1 MDTTEINS
9 ITKKIDLVKSVF
21 DNHELSVNNDKN
33 NVLSEMRHEYMDSE
47 FISDEENSTENSES
61 NVSIQSIPQ
70 IKYDE
75 SNIESSTTVSKMT
88 SEVNPKEVETST
100 NYDDIKSNASIVISE
115 FSSQKN
121 QQSSNEK
128 SLSSSS
134 SASSRLFVKNPKH
147 SKKSNRKHKK

>member
-9 ITKKIDLVKSVF
+9 ITQKINLVKSVF
-21 DNHELSVNNDKN
+21 DNHELSVNNDKY
-33 NVLSEMRHEYMDSE
+33 NVLSEIRREYMDSE

-61 NVSIQSIPQ
+61 NVSVQSIPQ

-75 SNIESSTTVSKMT
+75 SNMESSTTVSKMT
-88 SEVNPKEVETST
+88 SEVNPKEVETNT

-128 SLSSSS
+128 SLSSLS